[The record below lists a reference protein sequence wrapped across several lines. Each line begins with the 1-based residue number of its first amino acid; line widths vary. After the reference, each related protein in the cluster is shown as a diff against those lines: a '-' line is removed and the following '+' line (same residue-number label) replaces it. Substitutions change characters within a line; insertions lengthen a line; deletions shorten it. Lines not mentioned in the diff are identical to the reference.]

1 MFTKDD
7 FKNYFEEIE
16 DLFRKTLVVY
26 TDLLNEVHDQ
36 SIRNK
41 LLPLMTENMEAFRR
55 TREKMEKLF

>member
-55 TREKMEKLF
+55 TREKREKLF